1 LLKEI
6 SFFTLFSGKTKEKKM
21 NNEKHKTEKE
31 LQEIILQEKARGT
44 PDLEIGQKYGV
55 TYRYIERLI
64 VHR

>member
-1 LLKEI
+1 MRD
-6 SFFTLFSGKTKEKKM
+6 KKFC
-21 NNEKHKTEKE
+21 ESHPSEKE
-31 LQEIILQEKARGT
+31 LQEIILEEKARGT